1 MTTEKREKLLKKGK
15 KRYTKKQ
22 LFIKY
27 FISSFIV
34 IGICCSIIAAFAV
47 NMISTELINLTGG
60 VVPNS
65 IQNGYYNGMGDAFAQ
80 LMICLSGAEDEFVS
94 FYTVIYDKNGNP
106 YIVPKDT
113 LILSYKENDDFQ
125 GVSFLEVNEEDIHCL
140 DALKEKYAATDME
153 NEYDYYTFVL
163 TRYYADD
170 KHFIPVEGYVRG
182 DDGERIES
190 FSFERTIPHGYTEYD
205 SADYKLCAISF
216 CENNTDPSLVDFV
229 AGKISR
235 RGDYSVVYQPYMKLT
250 SNLLFIDGEQYI
262 IAEAVWVDHSKIIKS
277 GAVTT
282 IIVTII
288 TSLIVGFLLASK
300 KYAELSAHYA
310 IEDYRKDMTN
320 KLAHDLKSPLMVI
333 SGYAEN
339 LENNVHTDKREH
351 YASAILE
358 NVKYMDSIIG
368 NVLELSRLDE
378 CDIKIEKTD
387 FDAVDIVKEIS
398 ENYSVQLEN
407 SGIKMTTEGSAK
419 FHTDKALMR
428 CILDNLISNAVKYT
442 DKNGKILVKC
452 EKGRVKL
459 INDCA
464 DAERLDISALK
475 KPFVKGDNSRSGR
488 KGSGLGLS
496 IAASAAERLGLKL
509 SVSTEN
515 GKFIAEIHE

>member
-1 MTTEKREKLLKKGK
+1 MTTEKREKLLKKGR

-27 FISSFIV
+27 FISALIV
-34 IGICCSIIAAFAV
+34 IGICYSIIAAFAV
-47 NMISTELINLTGG
+47 NMLSTELINLSAG
-60 VVPNS
+60 VVPNT

-80 LMICLSGAEDEFVS
+80 NMVCLAGEEDEFVS
-94 FYTVIYDKNGNP
+94 FYTGIYDKNGNP
-106 YIVPKDT
+106 YIVPKET
-113 LILSYKENDDFQ
+113 LILSYKENDDFK
-125 GVSFLEVNEEDIHCL
+125 GISFLEVNEEDIHCL
-140 DALKEKYAATDME
+140 DALKEKYAATDVE
-153 NEYDYYTFVL
+153 NEYDYYIFVL

-190 FSFERTIPHGYTEYD
+190 FAFERTIPYGYTEYD
-205 SADYKLCAISF
+205 STDYKLCTIRF
-216 CENNTDPSLVDFV
+216 CEDNTDPSLVDFV
-229 AGKISR
+229 EGKISR
-235 RGDYSVVYQPYMKLT
+235 GNDYSAIYQPDLKFT
-250 SNLLFIDGEQYI
+250 SRSMIIDGEQYI
-262 IAEAVWVDHSKIIKS
+262 VAEAVCVDQSKIIKNV
-277 GAVTT
+277 AVTT

-387 FDAVDIVKEIS
+387 FDAADIIKEIS

-407 SGIKMTTEGSAK
+407 SSIEMTTEGSAK

-442 DKNGKILVKC
+442 DKNGRILVKC

-459 INDCA
+459 INDCT
-464 DAERLDISALK
+464 DSERLDIKTLK
-475 KPFVKGDNSRSGR
+475 APFVKGDNSRSGR

-496 IAASAAERLGLKL
+496 IAAGAAERLGLKL

>member
-1 MTTEKREKLLKKGK
+1 
-15 KRYTKKQ
+15 
-22 LFIKY
+22 
-27 FISSFIV
+27 
-34 IGICCSIIAAFAV
+34 
-47 NMISTELINLTGG
+47 ST
-60 VVPNS
+60 
-65 IQNGYYNGMGDAFAQ
+65 
-80 LMICLSGAEDEFVS
+80 EDEFVS
-94 FYTVIYDKNGNP
+94 FYTGIYDKNGKP
-106 YIVPKDT
+106 YIIPKDT
-113 LILSYKENDDFQ
+113 LILSYKENEDTQ
-125 GVSFLEVNEEDIHCL
+125 GLSFLEVNEEDIHCL
-140 DALKEKYAATDME
+140 DALKEKYDAIDME
-153 NEYDYYTFVL
+153 NEYDYYSYVL

-182 DDGERIES
+182 EDGERIES
-190 FSFERTIPHGYTEYD
+190 FSFERTIPDGYTEYD
-205 SADYKLCAISF
+205 SEDYKVCRIRF
-216 CENNTDPSLVDFV
+216 CENNTDAFQADFV
-229 AGKISR
+229 ANKVK
-235 RGDYSVVYQPYMKLT
+235 RGEIHQSDMVLT
-250 SNLLFIDGEQYI
+250 TNSLIIDGEKYT
-262 IAEAVWVDHSKIIKS
+262 IAEAIWIDQSRIIKRVV
-277 GAVTT
+277 VTT
-282 IIVTII
+282 IIVTVV
-288 TSLIVGFLLASK
+288 TSLIAGFLLASK
-300 KYAELSAHYA
+300 KYAELSAHYV

-378 CDIKIEKTD
+378 CELKIEKTD
-387 FDAVDIVKEIS
+387 FDAADIVKEIS
-398 ENYSVQLEN
+398 ESYAVQLEN
-407 SGIKMTTEGSAK
+407 NGVEMTIEGSAE
-419 FHTDKALMR
+419 FHTDKGLIR

-452 EKGRVKL
+452 EKGKVKI

-464 DAERLDISALK
+464 DADKLDIKALK

-515 GKFIAEIHE
+515 GKFIADIHE